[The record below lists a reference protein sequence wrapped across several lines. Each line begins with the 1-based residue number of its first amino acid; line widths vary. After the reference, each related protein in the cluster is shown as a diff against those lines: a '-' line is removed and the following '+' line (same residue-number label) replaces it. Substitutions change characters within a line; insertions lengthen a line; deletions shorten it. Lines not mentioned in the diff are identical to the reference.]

1 MKTKTLRQDKVN
13 VITLG
18 CSKNLVDSENL
29 ITQLHANDFEVVHDS
44 NEEAN
49 IIIVNTCGFI
59 DLAKE
64 ESINTIVQY
73 ADIKSKGGI
82 DKLYVTG
89 CLSQRYKD
97 DLEKEIPEVDAY
109 FGTLELPGLLAR
121 LNADYKHE
129 LIGERSLTTP
139 HHFAYMKISEGCNRT
154 CSFCAIPLM
163 RGKHISRTIE
173 SLVKEARHFAT
184 MGVKELVLIAQEL
197 TYYGLD
203 LYKKRALPELLD
215 ALCEVEGI
223 EWIRLHYAYPSK
235 FPREIFDAMAKQPKV
250 CNYLDI
256 PLQHASD
263 TVLERMK
270 RQTTRL
276 EQQELILYAR
286 SVVPDIAI
294 RTTFLVGFPGE
305 TEEEFNV
312 VEEIF
317 NNQFKFYKEKVEQLP
332 IDEIETEEEFNDLCD
347 FVEEMK
353 FDRVGVFQY
362 SHEEDTSGYLLEDDV
377 PQDLKADRA
386 NRIMEIQQSI
396 SLDHNLNRVGQT
408 LRVLFD
414 RKEGEYFVGR
424 TEFDSPEVDNE
435 VLVTAAEQFV
445 RIGDFAMVEITDA
458 EEYDLYGKVIY

>member
-29 ITQLHANDFEVVHDS
+29 ITQLKANDFEVMHES
-44 NEEAN
+44 NDDAN
-49 IIIVNTCGFI
+49 IIIINTCGFI

-73 ADIKSKGGI
+73 ADIKSQGRI

-109 FGTLELPGLLAR
+109 FGTLELPGLLAK

-129 LIGERSLTTP
+129 LIGERTLTTP
-139 HHFAYMKISEGCNRT
+139 QHFAYMKISEGCNRT

-173 SLVKEARHFAT
+173 SLVTEAKHFASI
-184 MGVKELVLIAQEL
+184 GVKELVLIAQEL

-235 FPREIFDAMAKQPKV
+235 FPIEIFDTMAAQPKV

-256 PLQHASD
+256 PLQHAADS
-263 TVLERMK
+263 VLERMK
-270 RQTTRL
+270 RQTTRQ
-276 EQQELILYAR
+276 EQKELIEYAR

-305 TEEEFNV
+305 TESEFQ
-312 VEEIF
+312 EM
-317 NNQFKFYKEKVEQLP
+317 
-332 IDEIETEEEFNDLCD
+332 CD
-347 FVEEMK
+347 FVREMR

-362 SHEEDTSGYLLEDDV
+362 SHEEDTSGFLLADD
-377 PQDLKADRA
+377 LSAEEKAERA
-386 NRIMEIQQSI
+386 NRIMELQQSI
-396 SLDHNLNRVGQT
+396 SWDHNQAKVGKIF
-408 LRVLFD
+408 RVLFD
-414 RKEGEYFVGR
+414 RKEGEYFIGR
-424 TEFDSPEVDNE
+424 TEYDSPEVDNE
-435 VLVTAAEQFV
+435 VLVNAQDNFV
-445 RIGDFAMVEITDA
+445 RLGDFAFVEITDA
-458 EEYDLYGKVIY
+458 EEYDLYGRVVDQML

>member
-1 MKTKTLRQDKVN
+1 MKTKTIRPDKVN

-18 CSKNLVDSENL
+18 CSKNLVDSENI
-29 ITQLHANDFEVVHDS
+29 ITQLKANDYEVTHDS
-44 NEEAN
+44 NDEAN
-49 IIIVNTCGFI
+49 IVIVNTCGFI

-64 ESINTIVQY
+64 ESVNTILQY
-73 ADIKSKGGI
+73 ADVKSKGGI

-97 DLEKEIPEVDAY
+97 DLEKAIPEVDAY
-109 FGTLELPGLLAR
+109 FGTLELPGLLAK

-139 HHFAYMKISEGCNRT
+139 QHYAYLKISEGCNRT

-163 RGKHISRTIE
+163 RGKHISKSIE
-173 SLVKEARHFAT
+173 SLVKEARHLASI
-184 MGVKELVLIAQEL
+184 GVKELILIAQEL

-215 ALCEVEGI
+215 ELCKVEGV

-235 FPREIFDAMAKQPKV
+235 FPMEIFEVMARQSKI

-256 PLQHASD
+256 PLQHASN

-270 RQTTRL
+270 RQTTR
-276 EQQELILYAR
+276 EYQAELIQEAR
-286 SVVPDIAI
+286 KIVPNIAI

-305 TEEEFNV
+305 SDEEF
-312 VEEIF
+312 
-317 NNQFKFYKEKVEQLP
+317 
-332 IDEIETEEEFNDLCD
+332 DDLCR
-347 FVEEMK
+347 FVEEMR

-362 SHEEDTSGYLLEDDV
+362 SHEEDTSGFLLEDNV
-377 PQDLKADRA
+377 TAEEKTDRA
-386 NRIMEIQQSI
+386 NKIMEIQQSI
-396 SLDHNLNRVGQT
+396 SLSHNENKVGKT
-408 LRVLFD
+408 FKVLFD

-424 TEFDSPEVDNE
+424 TEYDSPEVDNE
-435 VLVTAAEQFV
+435 VLVLAQENFV
-445 RIGDFAMVEITDA
+445 RVGDFAMIEITEADD
-458 EEYDLYGKVIY
+458 YDLYGKVV